1 MKLNAS
7 RIKKQWQALA
17 SFVVLDFFY
26 LSSERVVL
34 SVVVVYLWCFPWGRE
49 SRSGVVYFRLASS
62 LPIVTRRRSIASS
75 DRPVDRP
82 VDLWAL
88 PSVFDVLALLA
99 LGVFL
104 LAIAETSSSVQSIR
118 IQKSRN
124 TSDEEFAK
132 KNGKEQCK
140 RNEELRKRQPKV
152 LRLASVD
159 LERSDKN
166 VRLQR
171 QSPKK
176 DAIEKT
182 RSSLLCFGLH
192 TRLEWL
198 PKLTTGNQNMAT
210 KTLSE
215 SGE

>member
-1 MKLNAS
+1 M
-7 RIKKQWQALA
+7 
-17 SFVVLDFFY
+17 
-26 LSSERVVL
+26 VL
-34 SVVVVYLWCFPWGRE
+34 SVVVVYVWCFPWGRE

-62 LPIVTRRRSIASS
+62 LPIVTRSRSIASS
-75 DRPVDRP
+75 YSPVHR
-82 VDLWAL
+82 
-88 PSVFDVLALLA
+88 
-99 LGVFL
+99 
-104 LAIAETSSSVQSIR
+104 AIAPSIAR
-118 IQKSRN
+118 SIAGPCRRSLTCLLFQHWESFSWPLPKPAPLCKVSAFRRVGIRAIKSLQK
-124 TSDEEFAK
+124 E
-132 KNGKEQCK
+132 NGKEQWK
-140 RNEELRKRQPKV
+140 RNEELWKRQPKV

-166 VRLQR
+166 VRFQR

-198 PKLTTGNQNMAT
+198 PKLTTGNQNLAT